1 MKNHKKWLLLS
12 LLLLTFS
19 LFGCQAK
26 EKKDEFTVMT
36 SFYPMYAFTKAIV
49 GDEGKV
55 EMMTPPGTEP
65 HDYEPSAKEMAK
77 LTDASAFVYNNDH
90 LETWVPK
97 AKANLKNTKVIDAS
111 QGISLLKANDND
123 GEIDPHLWLSPKEAI
138 EEVKNIRDSLCKDF
152 PDKAEVF
159 KKNADAYLKKLE
171 QLDKDYEDTLSK
183 TKNKTIVTQH
193 MAFSYLAH
201 DYGLKQLSIMG
212 LSEDQEPSATH
223 LAQLKKQMEKQN
235 IHYICVESNANEKIA
250 QTLASETKAKLV
262 SLNPLESLTTQQKKD
277 GEDYISI
284 MKQNLQSLKKA
295 LN

>member
-65 HDYEPSAKEMAK
+65 HDYEPSAKEMAQ

-111 QGISLLKANDND
+111 QGISLLKANGSDS
-123 GEIDPHLWLSPKEAI
+123 EIDPHLWLSPKEAI
-138 EEVKNIRDSLCKDF
+138 KEVKNIRDSLCKDF
-152 PDKAEVF
+152 PDKANAF

-277 GEDYISI
+277 GEDYLSI